1 MPTASRMVLTP
12 RPSSPTSQAVALS
25 YSTSAEAF
33 ERLPSLSLSRCRCM
47 ALRLPS
53 GRTLGS
59 RKQVGPAGVWAST
72 MNRSPIGADVNHL
85 WPVTR

>member
-1 MPTASRMVLTP
+1 MSRMVRTP

-47 ALRLPS
+47 ALRVPS
-53 GRTLGS
+53 GRTAGS

-85 WPVTR
+85 WPVMR